1 METKI
6 DQKQKNYLK
15 RLNELYKEVK
25 KWTKT
30 RALVVKEK
38 EVNLNEELLGQYKA
52 PGLLIIDKKGEKIAE
67 LQPVGA
73 QIIGANGRVDVI
85 GKLDQMYLVYLE
97 PSGPRLTITEK
108 VNNEETQRPS
118 RPLFRGVDN
127 PGWYWIESARL
138 GRART
143 VTEELFLDLLTEV
156 SDYEG

>member
-1 METKI
+1 METKV
-6 DQKQKNYLK
+6 DQKKKDYLK
-15 RLNELYKEVK
+15 WLNELYQDIK
-25 KWTKT
+25 KWVKT

-52 PGLLIIDKKGEKIAE
+52 PGLIIIDKKGEKIAE

-73 QIIGANGRVDVI
+73 QIIGANGRVDLI

-97 PSGPRLTITEK
+97 PSGPSLSITEK
-108 VNNEETQRPS
+108 VTNEKTQKPS

-138 GRART
+138 GRAR
-143 VTEELFLDLLTEV
+143 VATEELFLDLLTEV

>member
-73 QIIGANGRVDVI
+73 SDNWRKWACRCD
-85 GKLDQMYLVYLE
+85 
-97 PSGPRLTITEK
+97 R
-108 VNNEETQRPS
+108 ETRPNV
-118 RPLFRGVDN
+118 PCLFRTFWTKAHHHRKSEQRGD
-127 PGWYWIESARL
+127 SK
-138 GRART
+138 T
-143 VTEELFLDLLTEV
+143 VETAF
-156 SDYEG
+156 SWCR